1 MKLRS
6 LASTLFAQL
15 VLWAGLGSFACSAD
29 DDGDKGG
36 AETVAER
43 DNLGATDQ
51 TTEAAASTQA
61 SACERGTLEPDFA
74 AAPLAGSA
82 VDAEGLRAGQ
92 YIVSSTYLQ
101 LKPDA
106 RETFSGL
113 VQPVLED
120 LETRDGLLALSLG
133 QSEACD
139 VLRTLSVWRDDAAM
153 VAFVTSAAHTAAMS
167 RVADLSRGGSAVTH
181 WLADEDGATWEVA
194 ARQLEGAEGLLY

>member
-101 LKPDA
+101 LRPGA
-106 RETFSGL
+106 RQTFDGL
-113 VQPVLED
+113 IGPLVED

-133 QSEACD
+133 GSEACD
-139 VLRTLSVWRDDAAM
+139 ALRTLSVWRDDAAM
-153 VAFVTSAAHTAAMS
+153 IAFVTGSAHATAMS
-167 RVADLSRGGSAVTH
+167 RVTDLSRGGSLVTH
-181 WLADEDGATWEVA
+181 WLGDEGSATWEVA
-194 ARQLEGAEGLLY
+194 ARELGAIEGPLY